1 MSRTWP
7 AGDAIT
13 VEVNAATGKPAR
25 VSVNG
30 RALKVVQVRKRW
42 QVDLDA
48 WEAEGRVWRA
58 YWRVLTSDHGLMDI
72 YYDFLDQ
79 AWHLAEQYD

>member
-7 AGDAIT
+7 EGDSIT
-13 VEVNAATGKPAR
+13 VELDAKRQPTR
-25 VSVNG
+25 FSVNG
-30 RALKVVQVRKRW
+30 RTLMVIKVRKRW
-42 QVDLDA
+42 QVDVDE

-58 YWRVLTSDHGLMDI
+58 YWRVFTSENGLFDI

-79 AWHLAEQYD
+79 TWHLAEQYD

>member
-1 MSRTWP
+1 
-7 AGDAIT
+7 
-13 VEVNAATGKPAR
+13 
-25 VSVNG
+25 
-30 RALKVVQVRKRW
+30 
-42 QVDLDA
+42 
-48 WEAEGRVWRA
+48 VWRA